1 MKATPG
7 PFSNPEVKLLFA
19 DDTAAYG
26 CGKVGRRR
34 VLSFLFPYTYFHN
47 LKAITYLYLILLKEA
62 LIRIFHFYLI
72 LLTIYKTYFII

>member
-1 MKATPG
+1 MLQSTLYNLFDIRTHLLRELSQLNQVVLFLGGYWVKATPG

-34 VLSFLFPYTYFHN
+34 VLLFN
-47 LKAITYLYLILLKEA
+47 LS
-62 LIRIFHFYLI
+62 
-72 LLTIYKTYFII
+72 